1 MDAKFIRE
9 YFLAK
14 YELRFH
20 QRYLTRS
27 TSADFA
33 MLNRIKTKYGEDVTL
48 EAIDNFLSVIP
59 FNKATINFFST
70 GSVFESLFNV
80 LIKLSPIIRYR
91 RLLSK
96 YSPELHAKMKS
107 LIDEYTDYTLAMY
120 PSTEELIRKTIILKE
135 LETLDAERFRSSI
148 N

>member
-9 YFLAK
+9 YFVFRF
-14 YELRFH
+14 ESRFH
-20 QRYLTRS
+20 QKYLTRS
-27 TSADFA
+27 TNADLA

-59 FNKATINFFST
+59 FSKASINFFST
-70 GSVFESLFNV
+70 GSVFESLFET

-96 YSPELHAKMKS
+96 YSPELHDEMKS

-120 PSTEELIRKTIILKE
+120 PSTEELERKVVILKE
-135 LETLDAERFRSSI
+135 IETLDAERFRS
-148 N
+148 